1 MDPRVW
7 LSHLTLLPEWT
18 PTHQGVPMRQSII
31 AVPMGAPMDKV
42 REKVLQETEGATVV
56 FVDEPQVEP
65 DGTTLLS
72 VWFSF

>member
-7 LSHLTLLPEWT
+7 LSHLPLLPERSD
-18 PTHQGVPMRQSII
+18 GMRQSII

-42 REKVLQETEGATVV
+42 REKVLQETEGATAV

-65 DGTTLLS
+65 DGATLIS
-72 VWFSF
+72 VWLAF